1 MLIDI
6 KLLAGLPDSG
16 IKSLDIDEFKCT
28 ILNEYLSALESYIHK
43 LAMIMWES
51 ERESSTVA

>member
-28 ILNEYLSALESYIHK
+28 ILNEY
-43 LAMIMWES
+43 
-51 ERESSTVA
+51 